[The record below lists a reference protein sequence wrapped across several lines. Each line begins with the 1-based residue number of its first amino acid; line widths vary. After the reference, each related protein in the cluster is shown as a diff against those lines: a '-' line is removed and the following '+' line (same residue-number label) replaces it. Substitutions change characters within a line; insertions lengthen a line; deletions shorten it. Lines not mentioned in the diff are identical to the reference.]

1 MNNPLTKDFK
11 SKFGLPPFEE
21 IKPKH
26 YLPAFKKAIA
36 DHKTEIELILKNKE
50 KPTFRN
56 TINALENAGSLLSK
70 VSRVFFNV
78 LSADSS
84 DELQKIAAKV
94 TPLLSKHRDSI
105 SLNVSLFKKVKKVY
119 ESNEDLNDEQRR
131 LVKITYDNFML
142 NGSGLDSKK
151 RALLKKINQKLSSLS
166 LNFGQNTLKETNAFE
181 LVINDKTDLDGLP
194 KDLVNQAKLQAEKEN
209 YKGAWLFKATREN
222 LYPFLTFSKNRN
234 LREEIYKGYIN
245 KGKNNN
251 QNNNEKILL
260 EMSNLREKKANLLG
274 FKSHTDLAL
283 QNSMAENKKNVL
295 NLLDNVW
302 KPAKLRAKEEIDEIQ
317 NLIQAE
323 GNNFKLKPWDW
334 WFYAEKVRES
344 KFNYSE
350 EEMRPYLSLENIQKA
365 AFAVAERLFE
375 IMFVPLNNYPK
386 YHEDV
391 KAYKVLNKSKKIV
404 GIFLTDYHA
413 RPSKQGGAWMTSY
426 QDQSK
431 NNGTKFP
438 IIINVCN
445 FPKSKSAK
453 TTLLSFEQAITLFHE
468 FGHGLHGLLSDVTYP
483 SLSGTSVPRDYVEFP
498 SQMMENWIRSPKVLE
513 EFALHYKTGKKIP
526 KSLLKKYEKCQ
537 KFNQGFATTEYLVAS
552 YLDLAWHSEKKKIS
566 NIEKFEKNLF
576 KSLGKPDA
584 IDSRYGSTYFN
595 HIFSGGYSSNYYSYM
610 WSEVLDSSA
619 FEVFEKKGLFNKAS
633 GKKLKEFV
641 YASGNSKNLMDQFVK
656 FNGKNPDP
664 RRLLQKRGLI

>member
-26 YLPAFKKAIA
+26 YLPAIKKAIA

-119 ESNEDLNDEQRR
+119 ESNEDLSDEQRR

-234 LREEIYKGYIN
+234 LREEI
-245 KGKNNN
+245 
-251 QNNNEKILL
+251 
-260 EMSNLREKKANLLG
+260 
-274 FKSHTDLAL
+274 
-283 QNSMAENKKNVL
+283 
-295 NLLDNVW
+295 
-302 KPAKLRAKEEIDEIQ
+302 
-317 NLIQAE
+317 
-323 GNNFKLKPWDW
+323 
-334 WFYAEKVRES
+334 
-344 KFNYSE
+344 
-350 EEMRPYLSLENIQKA
+350 
-365 AFAVAERLFE
+365 
-375 IMFVPLNNYPK
+375 
-386 YHEDV
+386 
-391 KAYKVLNKSKKIV
+391 
-404 GIFLTDYHA
+404 
-413 RPSKQGGAWMTSY
+413 
-426 QDQSK
+426 
-431 NNGTKFP
+431 
-438 IIINVCN
+438 
-445 FPKSKSAK
+445 
-453 TTLLSFEQAITLFHE
+453 
-468 FGHGLHGLLSDVTYP
+468 
-483 SLSGTSVPRDYVEFP
+483 
-498 SQMMENWIRSPKVLE
+498 
-513 EFALHYKTGKKIP
+513 
-526 KSLLKKYEKCQ
+526 
-537 KFNQGFATTEYLVAS
+537 
-552 YLDLAWHSEKKKIS
+552 
-566 NIEKFEKNLF
+566 
-576 KSLGKPDA
+576 
-584 IDSRYGSTYFN
+584 
-595 HIFSGGYSSNYYSYM
+595 
-610 WSEVLDSSA
+610 
-619 FEVFEKKGLFNKAS
+619 
-633 GKKLKEFV
+633 
-641 YASGNSKNLMDQFVK
+641 
-656 FNGKNPDP
+656 
-664 RRLLQKRGLI
+664 